1 MSVCSGVRY
10 STIYTE
16 VKVVLVLLKFASAE
30 RTKMAA
36 VCELKQASQLVIS
49 S

>member
-1 MSVCSGVRY
+1 MWFNECVVGAVL
-10 STIYTE
+10 E

-36 VCELKQASQLVIS
+36 VCELKQASQLLVS